1 MAQLINTI
9 KDVSHNYKKY
19 DRWEQAQADKMAQKK
34 YLAQNGVVSADQIEL
49 TKKKA
54 QAVIRATE
62 IMDTRSE
69 NNCENVEQIVGM
81 FAAVPSI
88 GIAMAQTPLTIA
100 LENRII
106 KKDKTLQTLKEELKT
121 ATKESQ
127 DKINNEIG
135 NRIKKDSMKANRI
148 GMFGTIAGMFAATIG
163 MLLWGNAQQKQ
174 ASRIGRFQ
182 AKQNELKDVE
192 NFINY
197 TPEQLEEAEKIAQ
210 NIPNKK
216 EKNGFLQSIQEV
228 KEMLQSKKAYKH
240 WAKQKDPNELE
251 KLKARDISPENL
263 KKAKVEQELITNVV
277 SEINIKAE
285 EFSENLENAFDTFGT
300 LSFLL
305 AVPLGFATNKILNI
319 AKANPKIK
327 TVVSYLVPSLTTLGI
342 QLVGT
347 NEQKNASR
355 IGRYYARK
363 DLMENPHKLIYF
375 SEEEMNEAKNIKA
388 PKQKQGFFK
397 KIGESFKFLKDY
409 YKQKREYKH
418 YKENTQKHNEKLQE
432 AFKQIE
438 STDAQKAEAKNLQ
451 TNVFKAFD
459 EVDEMSQR
467 YSEDIEATTEI
478 AKEAVLNLFQLGWLG
493 GTALLAV
500 GIMKGKISLIKP
512 TRWVNNLALD
522 SKSNI
527 RTSINQILDNLA
539 KLNKQERTQFQ
550 QVLISDHKKL
560 GALLEKPIY
569 SDTKAS
575 LAKLN
580 DEINIILDN
589 GFEKI
594 TNEGNKKQAN
604 EILKELSNKHFKQ
617 TKTAKWARNML
628 IEIFKL
634 KTVSNANKRGIPLSK
649 ETKEQLGLSGI
660 KNYKTLAWTAG
671 IAGIPILVPLFA
683 VPYMFNSWL
692 TDIQK
697 KAGKIGVM
705 KAMQN
710 LDDPKIFA
718 N

>member
-375 SEEEMNEAKNIKA
+375 SEIIENYKELKKEIVEPTYSETDSEIVAKLLN
-388 PKQKQGFFK
+388 
-397 KIGESFKFLKDY
+397 
-409 YKQKREYKH
+409 KH

>member
-1 MAQLINTI
+1 
-9 KDVSHNYKKY
+9 
-19 DRWEQAQADKMAQKK
+19 
-34 YLAQNGVVSADQIEL
+34 
-49 TKKKA
+49 
-54 QAVIRATE
+54 
-62 IMDTRSE
+62 
-69 NNCENVEQIVGM
+69 
-81 FAAVPSI
+81 
-88 GIAMAQTPLTIA
+88 
-100 LENRII
+100 
-106 KKDKTLQTLKEELKT
+106 
-121 ATKESQ
+121 
-127 DKINNEIG
+127 
-135 NRIKKDSMKANRI
+135 
-148 GMFGTIAGMFAATIG
+148 
-163 MLLWGNAQQKQ
+163 
-174 ASRIGRFQ
+174 
-182 AKQNELKDVE
+182 
-192 NFINY
+192 
-197 TPEQLEEAEKIAQ
+197 
-210 NIPNKK
+210 
-216 EKNGFLQSIQEV
+216 
-228 KEMLQSKKAYKH
+228 
-240 WAKQKDPNELE
+240 
-251 KLKARDISPENL
+251 
-263 KKAKVEQELITNVV
+263 
-277 SEINIKAE
+277 
-285 EFSENLENAFDTFGT
+285 
-300 LSFLL
+300 
-305 AVPLGFATNKILNI
+305 
-319 AKANPKIK
+319 
-327 TVVSYLVPSLTTLGI
+327 
-342 QLVGT
+342 
-347 NEQKNASR
+347 
-355 IGRYYARK
+355 
-363 DLMENPHKLIYF
+363 
-375 SEEEMNEAKNIKA
+375 
-388 PKQKQGFFK
+388 
-397 KIGESFKFLKDY
+397 
-409 YKQKREYKH
+409 
-418 YKENTQKHNEKLQE
+418 
-432 AFKQIE
+432 
-438 STDAQKAEAKNLQ
+438 
-451 TNVFKAFD
+451 
-459 EVDEMSQR
+459 
-467 YSEDIEATTEI
+467 
-478 AKEAVLNLFQLGWLG
+478 
-493 GTALLAV
+493 
-500 GIMKGKISLIKP
+500 MKGKISLIKP